1 MVSGEG
7 LFSGGDIGRTITPEK
22 SCFNVKRRSRGKEA
36 DFKNVRDS
44 PRRVL
49 QIPQIELQRALRKSL
64 AAVTFPAMPE
74 NPERTSYATAPLL
87 LLLRVN
93 ALQAWRRL
101 LSVREQSRLLTGLI
115 ALFIVGYL
123 VLSFWLFYHGMKFLA
138 KFPGLG
144 VVLTERLMY
153 VLFAF
158 LFALLLL
165 SNLIISYTN
174 LFRNSETAFL
184 TTLPVSTRTIFQ
196 WKFIESALLASWAFL
211 FLVAPLLAAFG
222 LVRGAPWHFYPLT
235 VLLIGLFIVLPG
247 VLGAALAIAVG
258 RLLDRRSFQTAVV
271 ATAMVL
277 LALAAF
283 WWRAQAATDDLL
295 DKRTL
300 QALDQLLARTRF
312 TMFPFL
318 PSYWLSAAVLQW
330 AEGVLRGAAFFALV
344 LLSHAL
350 FFGSI
355 AFTRCGEL
363 FYGTASAVQ
372 SRAGVRGRWHWLRA
386 ARGKQ
391 NAIGPLEKTF
401 AKFFWLDRASRA
413 LAVKDLR
420 MFWRDTTQ
428 WGQSAML
435 FGLLGA
441 YIINLRNFT
450 HQLTSEFWIN
460 LIAFLNLFACSLNLA
475 TVTTRFVFPQFS
487 LEGQRLWI
495 VGMAPMGLARVV
507 KTKYWLAS
515 TISLLVTFGLVTLS
529 CYLLKMSWER
539 LAFFGAVVTV
549 VTLALNGLAVGLG
562 VLYPN
567 FKDANPTKI
576 VSGFGGTLCL
586 VLSSFYIIASVLL
599 LGFGTSGLHAHAGW
613 AMGSVTVF
621 LLLSLLIGWLP
632 LRWGLQRLDNLEI

>member
-1 MVSGEG
+1 VPGHSVQTH
-7 LFSGGDIGRTITPEK
+7 STP
-22 SCFNVKRRSRGKEA
+22 
-36 DFKNVRDS
+36 
-44 PRRVL
+44 
-49 QIPQIELQRALRKSL
+49 
-64 AAVTFPAMPE
+64 
-74 NPERTSYATAPLL
+74 APLW

-101 LSVREQSRLLTGLI
+101 LSLREQSRLLTGLI
-115 ALFIVGYL
+115 ALFIGGYL
-123 VLSFWLFYHGMKFLA
+123 ALSFWLFYHGMKFIA

-144 VVLTERLMY
+144 AVLTERLMY

-174 LFRNSETAFL
+174 LFRNRETAFL
-184 TTLPVSTRTIFQ
+184 TTLPVSTQTIFR
-196 WKFIESALLASWAFL
+196 WKFTESTLLASWAFL

-222 LVRGAPWHFYPLT
+222 LVRGAPWHFYLLT

-247 VLGAALAIAVG
+247 VLGAALAIAIG
-258 RLLDRRSFQTAVV
+258 RYLDRRSFQMTVVTTA
-271 ATAMVL
+271 AVL
-277 LALAAF
+277 LALATF
-283 WWRAQAATDDLL
+283 WWKAQPATDELL
-295 DKRTL
+295 DTRTL
-300 QALDQLLARTRF
+300 QALDQLLTKTRF
-312 TMFPFL
+312 TMLPFL
-318 PSYWLSAAVLQW
+318 PSYWLTASVLQW
-330 AEGVLRGAAFFALV
+330 TEGVLRGAVFFALV
-344 LLSHAL
+344 LLSYAL
-350 FFGSI
+350 FFGSL
-355 AFTRCGEL
+355 AFTRCGDL

-372 SRAGVRGRWHWLRA
+372 SRAGAVGRGHWFRA
-386 ARGKQ
+386 RRKSQ
-391 NAIGPLEKTF
+391 NATGLLEKFF
-401 AKFFWLDRASRA
+401 AIFFWLDRDARA

-428 WGQSAML
+428 WGQSVML

-487 LEGQRLWI
+487 LEGRRLWV

-515 TISLLVTFGLVTLS
+515 VMSLLVTFGLTTLS
-529 CYLLKMSWER
+529 CYLLRMSWDR

-586 VLSSFYIIASVLL
+586 VLSSFYITASVLL
-599 LGFGTSGLHAHAGW
+599 LGFGTTGPHARAGEIT
-613 AMGSVTVF
+613 GSVAAF

-632 LRWGLQRLDNLEI
+632 LRWGLQRLKNFEV